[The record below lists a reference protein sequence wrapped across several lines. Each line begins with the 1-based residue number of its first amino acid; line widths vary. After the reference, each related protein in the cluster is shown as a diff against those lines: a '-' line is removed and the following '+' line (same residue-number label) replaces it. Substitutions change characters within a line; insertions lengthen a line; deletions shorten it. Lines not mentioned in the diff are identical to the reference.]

1 MTTTTMAGSCGW
13 RCRAVFV
20 SAFVAAG
27 AGAVTFLVVVM
38 LLGVADAVVVVVV
51 DGVGRDVVVGVNE
64 PFLVKNGASWLTST
78 SEKTVSY

>member
-1 MTTTTMAGSCGW
+1 MY
-13 RCRAVFV
+13 
-20 SAFVAAG
+20 
-27 AGAVTFLVVVM
+27 VVV
-38 LLGVADAVVVVVV
+38 VDAVVVVVV

>member
-1 MTTTTMAGSCGW
+1 MY
-13 RCRAVFV
+13 
-20 SAFVAAG
+20 
-27 AGAVTFLVVVM
+27 VVV
-38 LLGVADAVVVVVV
+38 VDTVVVVVV